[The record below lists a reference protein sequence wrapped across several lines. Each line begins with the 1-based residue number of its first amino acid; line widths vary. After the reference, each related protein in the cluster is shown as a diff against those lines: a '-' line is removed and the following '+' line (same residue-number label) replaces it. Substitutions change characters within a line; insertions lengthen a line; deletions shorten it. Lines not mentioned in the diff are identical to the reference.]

1 MTYLYLI
8 NKSYIFIVESNTM
21 QIGQLYKAKVI
32 AILNVESIIG
42 KVLLRKILL
51 EYGQHLN
58 KIIIIDTHIRT
69 EPVDTNKLYEQLI

>member
-58 KIIIIDTHIRT
+58 KIIIIDTHLRT

>member
-1 MTYLYLI
+1 
-8 NKSYIFIVESNTM
+8 M